1 MTENSKIFLI
11 KNTIYNI
18 LAQQE
23 FSIGLSLYIIKDIQ
37 QQLEIMYDN
46 IVKQELKQ
54 EEQNKKQQLK
64 NRENNIQKQEIEKQQ
79 DINEQIIDMSDSQRY
94 PVKWTSREEE
104 NEDQA
109 D

>member
-1 MTENSKIFLI
+1 MTENSKIFLT

-23 FSIGLSLYIIKDIQ
+23 LSIGLSLYIIKDIK
-37 QQLEIMYDN
+37 QQLEQMYNN
-46 IVKQELKQ
+46 IVQQEIFQQKDK
-54 EEQNKKQQLK
+54 EKKQIEQKEEK
-64 NRENNIQKQEIEKQQ
+64 NNNK
-79 DINEQIIDMSDSQRY
+79 QIIDMSDFGAY
-94 PVKWTSREEE
+94 PVKWTPEEKE

>member
-1 MTENSKIFLI
+1 MTENSKIFLT

-23 FSIGLSLYIIKDIQ
+23 LSIGLSLYIIKDIK
-37 QQLEIMYDN
+37 QQLEQMYNN
-46 IVKQELKQ
+46 IIQQEMSQQK
-54 EEQNKKQQLK
+54 EKEDKEKKQAEQKEEK
-64 NRENNIQKQEIEKQQ
+64 NNNK
-79 DINEQIIDMSDSQRY
+79 QIIDMSSFGAY
-94 PVKWTSREEE
+94 PVKWTPEEKE

>member
-1 MTENSKIFLI
+1 MTENSKIFLT

-23 FSIGLSLYIIKDIQ
+23 LSIGLSLYIIKDIK
-37 QQLEIMYDN
+37 QQLEQMYNN
-46 IVKQELKQ
+46 IVQQDKE
-54 EEQNKKQQLK
+54 KKQIEQKEEK
-64 NRENNIQKQEIEKQQ
+64 NNNK
-79 DINEQIIDMSDSQRY
+79 QIIDMSDFGAY
-94 PVKWTSREEE
+94 PVKWTPEEKE